1 MKTLMRQKLSPALV
15 FLPMVSPLKL
25 SSSLVACHCFFEK
38 VFALV
43 FEAKL
48 MITCD
53 QARGIFFSSREG
65 VLLLRNTRY
74 PLGSSFI
81 F

>member
-15 FLPMVSPLKL
+15 FLPMVSPLKS

-53 QARGIFFSSREG
+53 QARGIFFPREKEFYYCEIL
-65 VLLLRNTRY
+65 VTR
-74 PLGSSFI
+74 
-81 F
+81 